1 MTYLGNA
8 TRKCIIYSMIL
19 FFISGPDLLQWNVHK
34 YRAQCIVTWIHF
46 NYREENTVI
55 IMAKFKEMKNP
66 LWPFQHAMDYS
77 KLHDTEFLDLM
88 FYIDNLTSGLH
99 GHIRRNY
106 CAIILALEVGEE
118 SLSHK

>member
-1 MTYLGNA
+1 
-8 TRKCIIYSMIL
+8 MIL

-88 FYIDNLTSGLH
+88 FLY
-99 GHIRRNY
+99 
-106 CAIILALEVGEE
+106 
-118 SLSHK
+118 